1 MESNIIKLFD
11 MSVVSSVIICIVLL
25 LRVFLKKAPAFI
37 RCLLWGLVG
46 IRLLIPI
53 DIESPLSLVPSSA
66 PVSTYVESV
75 TEQYSPV
82 TDNNESFTQVPEAAT
97 PPMDSYAP
105 TVPEDAEKSIPWSK
119 ILFLAWLGG
128 ASAMLI
134 YMFGSY
140 AWMRFKVK
148 DCVVYDD
155 RVRICHG
162 EMMPLVIGV
171 VSPKIYLPA
180 NLSKEQ
186 SDCITMHEN
195 AHIKRGDHLIKPL
208 AFLLLAMHWFNPLVW
223 VSYLLLCKDIELA
236 CDEKVVKSMSL
247 PQRKLYSQTLLMCSA
262 RRFGKAMPLAFSEV
276 GVKERIKKVLY
287 YKKPSF
293 WIICVAVISMT
304 AVGVFFLTNPE
315 SGKTLAAEEKPS
327 LEQSSEESSV
337 SQEEENSR
345 AENLDASME
354 ESEEISAE
362 ESEEISAEESTDISA
377 DTSADISEDVSKES
391 EKEEKEEVTAKP
403 LPYQST
409 HVTPENIT
417 QTYAKNDQR
426 NHILNSKH
434 PSYVIVWDKE
444 NSKYPNPPI
453 EKQGMKIWL
462 CDANGNKIDYVY
474 TNSNGIARFEIT
486 VGGTYTVRFDGD
498 EKYASCA
505 PSNTYYVTN
514 DLGTNYAILGS
525 DPSVME
531 KYRNNTINMYL
542 YDRNKYLPL
551 TIKTYDAS
559 TGKPLGNVTVTGN
572 YGNHFVTVGANGSV
586 TTAPLAAYRST
597 QLVENDLFGP
607 LTFNK
612 DGYDP
617 CEIDVY
623 TNTTLVE
630 AYLNPITEHPYTI
643 KIVNQRTMEPVE
655 GVKLIVNTL
664 GDNSVIYTEVS
675 GKDGILSGM
684 KTSKDMIASD
694 SVKLCYEVYVPTE
707 HGTTAHGIA
716 WCTVTLNKEQSEY
729 LVYLIVGTYPNNIS
743 LKTEKSLNS
752 AW

>member
-1 MESNIIKLFD
+1 METALIKLLD
-11 MSVVSSVIICIVLL
+11 MSVVSSVVICIVLL
-25 LRVFLKKAPAFI
+25 LRVFLRKVPAFM

-46 IRLLIPI
+46 IRLLMPVG
-53 DIESPLSLVPSSA
+53 IESSLSLVPSSA
-66 PVSTYVESV
+66 PVSTYVESI
-75 TEQYSPV
+75 TEQYAPVINETEDFNKNSETNAPPASPNV
-82 TDNNESFTQVPEAAT
+82 SEKLPEGT
-97 PPMDSYAP
+97 FEEVNDK
-105 TVPEDAEKSIPWSK
+105 EIPWTT
-119 ILFLAWLGG
+119 ILFFVWISGVAL
-128 ASAMLI
+128 MLS
-134 YMFGSY
+134 YMLGSY

-148 DCVVYDD
+148 GAIIYDD

-162 EMMPLVIGV
+162 DMMPLVIGV
-171 VSPKIYLPA
+171 IAPKIYLPG

-186 SDCITMHEN
+186 ANCIMLHES

-208 AFLLLAMHWFNPLVW
+208 AFLLLAVHWFNPLVW
-223 VSYLLLCKDIELA
+223 IAYLLLSKDIELA
-236 CDEKVVKSMSL
+236 CDEKVIKDMSL
-247 PQRKLYSQTLLMCSA
+247 SQRKLYSKTLLMCSA
-262 RRFGKAMPLAFSEV
+262 RRFGKAIPLAFSEV

-293 WIICVAVISMT
+293 WIICTAVIAVT
-304 AVGVFFLTNPE
+304 AVGVFFLTNPKN
-315 SGKTLAAEEKPS
+315 GVTLATEEGSYAEQSAEES
-327 LEQSSEESSV
+327 IDSSEESSTDV
-337 SQEEENSR
+337 S
-345 AENLDASME
+345 ADASLDESTDVSADVSVDANVNTSEDEPE
-354 ESEEISAE
+354 ESEEE
-362 ESEEISAEESTDISA
+362 VVE
-377 DTSADISEDVSKES
+377 
-391 EKEEKEEVTAKP
+391 EEVTVLP

-409 HVTPENIT
+409 HETPENIT
-417 QTYAKNDQR
+417 QTYVKNDQR
-426 NHILNSKH
+426 DHILDKKH

-453 EKQGMKIWL
+453 EKKGMKIWL

-486 VGGTYTVRFDGD
+486 VEGTYTVRYDGD
-498 EKYASCA
+498 EKYESCA
-505 PSNTYYVTN
+505 PAATYYVTN

-542 YDRNKYLPL
+542 YDKNKYLPL

-630 AYLNPITEHPYTI
+630 AYLSPITEHPYTI
-643 KIVNQRTMEPVE
+643 KILDQKTREPVE

-729 LVYLIVGTYPNNIS
+729 LVYLVVGSYPNDIS
-743 LKTEKSLNS
+743 LKTEENLRSQ
-752 AW
+752 